1 MLADGRQSP
10 SRYALVGA
18 QALSF
23 RLGFPDSLIEVA
35 LIPTWQS
42 EFNVAC
48 PGLSIPATT
57 VLFPSPDC
65 NTLLLPTTFTSSAI
79 NPTTQELP
87 PPSFY
92 RLPARGRRGAIETFA
107 ESGDGRRIVVGGVD
121 GLSSVVEL
129 VEQVVVKPSATRRTR
144 VVKGKETALRGH
156 VGDLTDAAFVSRP
169 RMRRAVGT

>member
-1 MLADGRQSP
+1 M
-10 SRYALVGA
+10 
-18 QALSF
+18 
-23 RLGFPDSLIEVA
+23 
-35 LIPTWQS
+35 QS

-48 PGLSIPATT
+48 SELSIPSTT

-65 NTLLLPTTFTSSAI
+65 NTLLLPTTSTSSAI

-121 GLSSVVEL
+121 GIASVVEL
-129 VEQVVVKPSATRRTR
+129 VEQVVVKPSAGAAARRTR

-169 RMRRAVGT
+169 RMRRTVQTCY